1 MKSDFG
7 TILKELRIENNLSQ
21 SALAAKIN
29 CSQKIIDY
37 WEKGSSEPT
46 AHFIIAL
53 ADFFGVSCDYLLGRE
68 DDFGTIN
75 SCDTLTFSENEL
87 VTIYRDL
94 SAADKKTVMLI
105 AKSIKQYN
113 SRNK

>member
-1 MKSDFG
+1 MLQAAAFSCG
-7 TILKELRIENNLSQ
+7 GILLRGFL
-21 SALAAKIN
+21 
-29 CSQKIIDY
+29 
-37 WEKGSSEPT
+37 GV
-46 AHFIIAL
+46 
-53 ADFFGVSCDYLLGRE
+53 FFRDYLLGRE

-75 SCDTLTFSENEL
+75 SCDTLTLSENEL

>member
-1 MKSDFG
+1 MTYNFG
-7 TILKELRIENNLSQ
+7 TILKELRTENNLSQ

-46 AHFIIAL
+46 AHFIVAL
-53 ADFFGVSCDYLLGRE
+53 ADFFGVSCDYLLGCE
-68 DDFGTIN
+68 DDFGAIN
-75 SCDTLTFSENEL
+75 SCNNLTLNESEL
-87 VTIYRDL
+87 LSVYRSL
-94 SAADKKTVMLI
+94 SAEDKKTVMLL

-113 SRNK
+113 SK

>member
-1 MKSDFG
+1 MIYNFG
-7 TILKELRIENNLSQ
+7 TILKELRTENNLSQ

-46 AHFIIAL
+46 AHFIVAL

-68 DDFGTIN
+68 DDFGMIN
-75 SCDTLTFSENEL
+75 SCNNLSFNENEL
-87 VTIYRDL
+87 LTVYRGL
-94 SAADKKTVMLI
+94 SSEDKKTVMLLT
-105 AKSIKQYN
+105 KSIKQYN
-113 SRNK
+113 SRQ

>member
-1 MKSDFG
+1 MTYNFG
-7 TILKELRIENNLSQ
+7 TILKELRTENNLSQ

-46 AHFIIAL
+46 AHFIVAL

-68 DDFGTIN
+68 DDFGAIN
-75 SCDTLTFSENEL
+75 SCNNLTLNESEL
-87 VTIYRDL
+87 LSVYRSL
-94 SAADKKTVMLI
+94 SAEDKKTVMLL

-113 SRNK
+113 SK

>member
-1 MKSDFG
+1 MIYNFG
-7 TILKELRIENNLSQ
+7 TILKELRTENNLSQ
-21 SALAAKIN
+21 SALAAKIK

-68 DDFGTIN
+68 DDFGMIN
-75 SCDTLTFSENEL
+75 SCNNLTFNENEL
-87 VTIYRDL
+87 LTVYRGL
-94 SAADKKTVMLI
+94 SAEDKKTVMLLT
-105 AKSIKQYN
+105 KSIKQYN
-113 SRNK
+113 SR

>member
-46 AHFIIAL
+46 AHFIVAL
-53 ADFFGVSCDYLLGRE
+53 ADFFSVSCDYLLGRE
-68 DDFGTIN
+68 DDFGMIN
-75 SCDTLTFSENEL
+75 SCNNLTFNENEL
-87 VTIYRDL
+87 LTVYRGL
-94 SAADKKTVMLI
+94 SAEDKKTVMLLT
-105 AKSIKQYN
+105 KSIKQYN
-113 SRNK
+113 SR

>member
-1 MKSDFG
+1 MIYNFG
-7 TILKELRIENNLSQ
+7 TILKELRTENNLSQ

-46 AHFIIAL
+46 AHFIVAL

-68 DDFGTIN
+68 DDFGMIN
-75 SCDTLTFSENEL
+75 SCNNLTFNENEL
-87 VTIYRDL
+87 LTVYRGL
-94 SAADKKTVMLI
+94 SAEDKKTVMLLT
-105 AKSIKQYN
+105 KSIKQYN
-113 SRNK
+113 SR

>member
-1 MKSDFG
+1 MIYNFG
-7 TILKELRIENNLSQ
+7 TILKELRTENNLSQ

-46 AHFIIAL
+46 SHFIVAL

-68 DDFGTIN
+68 DDFGMIN
-75 SCDTLTFSENEL
+75 SCNNLTFNENEL
-87 VTIYRDL
+87 LTVYRGL
-94 SAADKKTVMLI
+94 SAEDKKTVMLLT
-105 AKSIKQYN
+105 KSIKQYN
-113 SRNK
+113 SR

>member
-1 MKSDFG
+1 MIYNFG
-7 TILKELRIENNLSQ
+7 TILKELRTENNLSQ

-68 DDFGTIN
+68 NDFGMIN
-75 SCDTLTFSENEL
+75 SCNNLTFNENEL
-87 VTIYRDL
+87 LTVYRGL
-94 SAADKKTVMLI
+94 SAEDKKTVMLLT
-105 AKSIKQYN
+105 KSIKQYN
-113 SRNK
+113 SR